1 MQRNFR
7 DIFVVVNV
15 LAIILVFKHLLFDDI
30 RNPSDLYHHL
40 FYIFLVFIFMLL
52 FFFCKR
58 SIINK
63 YLINIFLECFISITS
78 VVSSSS
84 SSSGYCEIC
93 KKSVSNKTNHKFV
106 HSHVSKGSGKIDIFG
121 TQLMIEQDQ

>member
-15 LAIILVFKHLLFDDI
+15 LAIILVFKHCYSMISETPPIYITICFI
-30 RNPSDLYHHL
+30 FFS
-40 FYIFLVFIFMLL
+40 FYIYAFI
-52 FFFCKR
+52 FFCKR

-63 YLINIFLECFISITS
+63 YLINIFLECFMSISS